1 VATAREVLEQLNDL
15 ADRGRLSG
23 MSRYGI
29 STDRALGVSIPE
41 IRALARR
48 VGRDHELA
56 AALWDSE
63 IHEAR
68 LLAGMVDDPALVNQD
83 QMDAWALE
91 FDSWDLCDQVC
102 GNLFDRTPY
111 AFLKAVEWSWREEEF
126 VRRAAFAL
134 MATSAVHNETAK
146 DEEFEALLPII
157 RGAATDER
165 NYVKKAVNWA
175 LRQIGKR
182 NANLN
187 RKAIET
193 ARQIQKLDSRAGRW
207 IAADA
212 LRELTSETVNKRLAS
227 R

>member
-1 VATAREVLEQLNDL
+1 RLDPEASLARTQDGPRPR
-15 ADRGRLSG
+15 ARGG
-23 MSRYGI
+23 
-29 STDRALGVSIPE
+29 ALGFGDPRSAP
-41 IRALARR
+41 A
-48 VGRDHELA
+48 GRHGQRSRTRD
-56 AALWDSE
+56 
-63 IHEAR
+63 
-68 LLAGMVDDPALVNQD
+68 QD

-146 DEEFEALLPII
+146 DEEFEVFLPII
-157 RGAATDER
+157 RSAATDER

-187 RKAIET
+187 RKAI
-193 ARQIQKLDSRAGRW
+193 
-207 IAADA
+207 
-212 LRELTSETVNKRLAS
+212 
-227 R
+227 